1 MKTLPAEGDEAAAKA
16 LANECFKAALEED
29 IPAAE
34 ILEEALVG
42 FEGTVVLVSH
52 DRRFLETVTTRTASF
67 PASGITKRVGPG
79 GIDLY
84 DGGFKDYAEA
94 SLRKQAAA
102 AELEAARA
110 RSQES
115 NRSKGKRRA

>member
-1 MKTLPAEGDEAAAKA
+1 LA
-16 LANECFKAALEED
+16 LAKLLLEPRNLLFLDEPTNHLD

-42 FEGTVVLVSH
+42 FEGTVVLISH

-67 PASGITKRVGPG
+67 GPG

-94 SLRKQAAA
+94 KLRKAA
-102 AELEAARA
+102 AEQALVAAASAANARDGGRA
-110 RSQES
+110 
-115 NRSKGKRRA
+115 KPKRDKAPGR

>member
-1 MKTLPAEGDEAAAKA
+1 LFLDEPTNH
-16 LANECFKAALEED
+16 LD

-42 FEGTVVLVSH
+42 FEGTVVLISH

-67 PASGITKRVGPG
+67 GPT

-94 SLRKQAAA
+94 KLRKLAAEQAQAFAAA
-102 AELEAARA
+102 AAKAQTK
-110 RSQES
+110 QEKQG
-115 NRSKGKRRA
+115 KGKRDKQAGR